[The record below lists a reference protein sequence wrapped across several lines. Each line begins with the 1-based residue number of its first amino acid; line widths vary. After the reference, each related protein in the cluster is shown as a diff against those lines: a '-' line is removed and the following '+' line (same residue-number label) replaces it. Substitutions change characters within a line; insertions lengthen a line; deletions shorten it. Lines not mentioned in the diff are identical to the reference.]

1 MRLEQQRKDE
11 ARREALRLAN
21 EEKKKLKAEAA
32 KLRAHERELA
42 EKEFRQTLVRF
53 LFSLSRCFSLKF
65 FILCLV
71 AKEMLSFFVFCDLC
85 LVAEKMWEKSF
96 LNS

>member
-42 EKEFRQTLVRF
+42 EKEFRQTLVRLLSLTFF
-53 LFSLSRCFSLKF
+53 LILNSL
-65 FILCLV
+65 
-71 AKEMLSFFVFCDLC
+71 FVFGC
-85 LVAEKMWEKSF
+85 
-96 LNS
+96 

>member
-32 KLRAHERELA
+32 KVRAQERKVALE
-42 EKEFRQTLVRF
+42 EFRQTLVR
-53 LFSLSRCFSLKF
+53 LLSP
-65 FILCLV
+65 
-71 AKEMLSFFVFCDLC
+71 
-85 LVAEKMWEKSF
+85 SF
-96 LNS
+96 LISWFLIVFVWLQRIESSSISKN